1 MFPFPWL
8 WLWMPQVHFPWS
20 GSVDQT
26 IEPNTNWFFDS
37 IAPAAGNSQIE
48 KKAFAVASYG
58 RQLGLITDVLVALA
72 EKGSVES
79 GAAAEAL
86 SRLKDIRDRI
96 ATIKSDEAAASSQAL
111 FAQLQRL
118 KSQDPAE
125 FERMI
130 ARLQIANS

>member
-1 MFPFPWL
+1 MYPWL
-8 WLWMPQVHFPWS
+8 WIWMPQVHFPWS

-37 IAPAAGNSQIE
+37 IAPAAGNSQVE

-72 EKGSVES
+72 EKGSVDS
-79 GAAAEAL
+79 ADAADAL
-86 SRLKDIRDRI
+86 ARLKDIRARI
-96 ATIKSDEAAASSQAL
+96 ATIKSDEATASSRAL
-111 FAQLQRL
+111 LDQLRRL
-118 KSQDPAE
+118 KTQDPAG

-130 ARLQIANS
+130 ARLQS